1 MPRCAS
7 HWPLVIMELKMEPVT
22 LVALVAAVIGVWKLL
37 SILGRDDGI
46 DRKIE
51 RSAPDRRPTTSDARK
66 VVTVP
71 RRDGIGAA
79 SEAAVEAPVNDE
91 EERIRA
97 YAGSNEALAQG
108 LLEVYRTD
116 PAFEPQGFIRGA
128 NQAYEMIVTAFA
140 EGNRKTLK
148 DLLSRD
154 VYDGFLAEM
163 TAREKRGDLVDQSFV
178 GINKS
183 EIVEAELKGGVANI
197 TVRFVSQLIS
207 ATRDRAGVVTSGDPQ
222 KIKDVTDVWMF
233 SRDIGSA
240 RARANPNW
248 RLISTQES

>member
-1 MPRCAS
+1 M
-7 HWPLVIMELKMEPVT
+7 MEVKMEPVT
-22 LVALVAAVIGVWKLL
+22 LIALVAAVIGVWKLL

-51 RSAPDRRPTTSDARK
+51 RSTPDRRPTAPDARK

-71 RRDGIGAA
+71 RRDAAGAV
-79 SEAAVEAPVNDE
+79 SEAVVEAPSNDDE
-91 EERIRA
+91 QKIRT
-97 YAGSNEALAQG
+97 YAGSNDALAQG

-116 PAFEPQGFIRGA
+116 PAFDPQSFVKGA

-197 TVRFVSQLIS
+197 TVRFFSQLIS
-207 ATRDRAGVVTSGDPQ
+207 ATRDRSGVVTSGDPQ

-233 SRDIGSA
+233 SREIGSA

-248 RLISTQES
+248 KLISTQES

>member
-1 MPRCAS
+1 
-7 HWPLVIMELKMEPVT
+7 MEPVT
-22 LVALVAAVIGVWKLL
+22 LIALVAAVLGVWKLL

-51 RSAPDRRPTTSDARK
+51 RSTAERRPSAPDARK

-71 RRDGIGAA
+71 RRDAAGAVT
-79 SEAAVEAPVNDE
+79 EATVDAPVADDE
-91 EERIRA
+91 QKIRV
-97 YAGSNEALAQG
+97 YAGNNEVLAQG
-108 LLEVYRTD
+108 LLDVYRTD
-116 PAFEPQGFIRGA
+116 PAFQPQSFIQGA
-128 NQAYEMIVTAFA
+128 NQAYEMVVTAFA

-207 ATRDRAGVVTSGDPQ
+207 ATRDRSGVVTSGDPQ

-233 SRDIGSA
+233 SREIGSA

>member
-1 MPRCAS
+1 M
-7 HWPLVIMELKMEPVT
+7 MELKMEPVT

-51 RSAPDRRPTTSDARK
+51 RSTPDRRPAAPDARK

-71 RRDGIGAA
+71 RRDGSGTV
-79 SEAAVEAPVNDE
+79 SEAVVDAPTHDDE
-91 EERIRA
+91 QKIRV
-97 YAGSNEALAQG
+97 YAGNNDALAQG

-116 PAFEPQGFIRGA
+116 PAFDPQSFVNGA

-183 EIVEAELKGGVANI
+183 EIVDAELKGGVANI

-207 ATRDRAGVVTSGDPQ
+207 ATRDRSGVVTGGDPQ

-233 SRDIGSA
+233 SREIGSA

-248 RLISTQES
+248 KLISTQES

>member
-1 MPRCAS
+1 M
-7 HWPLVIMELKMEPVT
+7 MELKMEPVT
-22 LVALVAAVIGVWKLL
+22 LIALVAAVVGVWKLL

-51 RSAPDRRPTTSDARK
+51 RSAPDRRPATPDARK

-71 RRDGIGAA
+71 RRDAA
-79 SEAAVEAPVNDE
+79 GTVSEAVVDVPTNDDE
-91 EERIRA
+91 QKIRV
-97 YAGSNEALAQG
+97 YAANNDALAQG

-116 PAFEPQGFIRGA
+116 PAFDPQSFVKGA

-183 EIVEAELKGGVANI
+183 DIVDAELKGGVANI

-207 ATRDRAGVVTSGDPQ
+207 ATRDRSGVVTSGDPQ

-233 SRDIGSA
+233 SRDISSA

-248 RLISTQES
+248 KLISTQES